1 MVQPPLVIE
10 FETVLQDMASVRGVW
25 RNRLLRLFLAFMLPS
40 IGAIAGMW
48 IGGSK
53 IISNLF

>member
-1 MVQPPLVIE
+1 MAQPPLVIE
-10 FETVLQDMASVRGVW
+10 FETVLKDMATFQGWW

-40 IGAIAGMW
+40 IGAMAGMW
-48 IGGSK
+48 VGGSR